1 MEADRRRR
9 FGTVIARKRADGSVG
24 SWLARYA
31 SPLDPSRRVQ
41 RSFRTSED
49 ARAWLNGEEMLVNL
63 HRRGVQKWVHPTAR
77 SRRARASLMK
87 FDELADRY
95 VDTHRKPDGTALR
108 GAAKRNLK
116 TDVQHLKD
124 VFGGMR
130 LTDITPEVVS
140 KWYFGPHDEGAW
152 VFPRTCQRLKAILD
166 IACSDRFGTGMPL
179 LESNPFVLPIPPDP
193 EPKSWSVPPLTGVQ
207 LAALYESM
215 PESDRLSVL
224 LAAWAG
230 GMRIGEVCALTVD
243 DFDFEA
249 RTMSVNHSVCRGGR
263 VDRVV
268 FVVAGIVDGRSHRVG
283 DLGCIIGD
291 GGLFLMRQFAIM
303 RPAGHVEVDVAGR
316 IAVLVG
322 HHITVAVVDDLPNK
336 VDHVDHV
343 AGGARFVGRRLDAER
358 IVCFSELAFVDVGTF
373 PPLLTCGGRLVE
385 NLVVDIGDVAH
396 ECDLV
401 AETLEPATYHVEC
414 DGGADMADM
423 R

>member
-1 MEADRRRR
+1 MNVEHVLQIAMAHRGAFDMPARTTRTERCVPTGVER
-9 FGTVIARKRADGSVG
+9 IGILRGLPQREIARI
-24 SWLARYA
+24 
-31 SPLDPSRRVQ
+31 
-41 RSFRTSED
+41 
-49 ARAWLNGEEMLVNL
+49 MLVGR
-63 HRRGVQKWVHPTAR
+63 HV
-77 SRRARASLMK
+77 
-87 FDELADRY
+87 
-95 VDTHRKPDGTALR
+95 
-108 GAAKRNLK
+108 
-116 TDVQHLKD
+116 
-124 VFGGMR
+124 
-130 LTDITPEVVS
+130 
-140 KWYFGPHDEGAW
+140 
-152 VFPRTCQRLKAILD
+152 
-166 IACSDRFGTGMPL
+166 
-179 LESNPFVLPIPPDP
+179 
-193 EPKSWSVPPLTGVQ
+193 
-207 LAALYESM
+207 
-215 PESDRLSVL
+215 
-224 LAAWAG
+224 
-230 GMRIGEVCALTVD
+230 
-243 DFDFEA
+243 
-249 RTMSVNHSVCRGGR
+249 GR

-343 AGGARFVGRRLDAER
+343 AGGTRFVGRRLDAER

>member
-1 MEADRRRR
+1 
-9 FGTVIARKRADGSVG
+9 
-24 SWLARYA
+24 
-31 SPLDPSRRVQ
+31 
-41 RSFRTSED
+41 
-49 ARAWLNGEEMLVNL
+49 
-63 HRRGVQKWVHPTAR
+63 
-77 SRRARASLMK
+77 MK
-87 FDELADRY
+87 FDELADWY

-249 RTMSVNHSVCRGGR
+249 RTMSVNHSVCRGDQDSGPLRLGPVKSDHSKR
-263 VDRVV
+263 VCVLPDLLVPLIREHIRTRRDQSSPYV
-268 FVVAGIVDGRSHRVG
+268 FQGKRSMILPPQTLGNHFRRAREVAGCPTATFRTLRVTHTTLLMQSGGTIREAMDSIGDSTQEVVVRHYTRTVPEHQRQVVNRMTGGMVSGSVGLQRILDVHAADGSFGGRDPADS
-283 DLGCIIGD
+283 DLGRKLSLILDI
-291 GGLFLMRQFAIM
+291 LSPL
-303 RPAGHVEVDVAGR
+303 AGSG
-316 IAVLVG
+316 
-322 HHITVAVVDDLPNK
+322 
-336 VDHVDHV
+336 
-343 AGGARFVGRRLDAER
+343 
-358 IVCFSELAFVDVGTF
+358 S
-373 PPLLTCGGRLVE
+373 
-385 NLVVDIGDVAH
+385 
-396 ECDLV
+396 
-401 AETLEPATYHVEC
+401 
-414 DGGADMADM
+414 
-423 R
+423 